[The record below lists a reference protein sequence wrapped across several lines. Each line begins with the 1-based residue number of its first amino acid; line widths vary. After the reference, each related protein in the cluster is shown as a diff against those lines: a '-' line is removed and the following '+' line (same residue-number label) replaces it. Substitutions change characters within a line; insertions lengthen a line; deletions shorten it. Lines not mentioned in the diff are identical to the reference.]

1 MEKLILEKVKEHK
14 NIVPSID
21 QKGLNELTSL
31 ELRYCEDM
39 KCLMDATGEKG
50 PTLAFSNLVKLHI
63 ESMTYLKELCR
74 GQPSIRFLQKLKDV
88 YIEDCKELKVAFP
101 MNIGHLEKE
110 EISQTLLLSN
120 LTRLVLRSLPEL
132 ESIWKLQPSHASHR
146 SVKVVS
152 IQNCKKLKSI
162 FSTSLAQSLLHLQQL
177 NISYCGELE
186 NVFDFTQEM
195 AEHEVPA
202 LSNLTSLELMSLLK
216 LRCIWKGPTHL
227 VNLQSLKTM
236 IIRRCFELENLFT
249 MALAESLVHLEVLQI
264 CDCDSLEHLIIEEE
278 KTVDEIVS
286 NIDDSFVCWPKLRS
300 LKIIDCGS
308 LNHVFSITLA
318 PQLTDSFLQ
327 NLNDVIIRN
336 CKRMKVVFQIDGK
349 EEEVS
354 AATPLLSNLANLI
367 LESLPEL
374 ENIWTLQ
381 PIHQNYACLQSLKGC
396 NNSALQ

>member
-1 MEKLILEKVKEHK
+1 
-14 NIVPSID
+14 
-21 QKGLNELTSL
+21 
-31 ELRYCEDM
+31 
-39 KCLMDATGEKG
+39 
-50 PTLAFSNLVKLHI
+50 
-63 ESMTYLKELCR
+63 
-74 GQPSIRFLQKLKDV
+74 
-88 YIEDCKELKVAFP
+88 
-101 MNIGHLEKE
+101 
-110 EISQTLLLSN
+110 
-120 LTRLVLRSLPEL
+120 
-132 ESIWKLQPSHASHR
+132 
-146 SVKVVS
+146 
-152 IQNCKKLKSI
+152 
-162 FSTSLAQSLLHLQQL
+162 
-177 NISYCGELE
+177 
-186 NVFDFTQEM
+186 
-195 AEHEVPA
+195 
-202 LSNLTSLELMSLLK
+202 MSLLK

-381 PIHQNYACLQSLKGC
+381 PIHQYYACLQSLKVVTIRRCNKLKSIFSTCLAQSLSCLQQLYISGC
-396 NNSALQ
+396 YELQQVFDFHQQMAELQVHLLCSFRSP